1 MSTKML
7 SFKEFVAT
15 HNGQFAF

>member
-1 MSTKML
+1 ML